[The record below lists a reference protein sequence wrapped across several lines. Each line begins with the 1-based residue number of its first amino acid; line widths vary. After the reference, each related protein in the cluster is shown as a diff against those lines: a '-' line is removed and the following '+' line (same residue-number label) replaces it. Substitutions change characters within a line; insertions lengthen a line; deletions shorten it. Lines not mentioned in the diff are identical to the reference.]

1 MKKQIILPIVIIAIA
16 GLVIGGFFL
25 FRSQTSDEIESNNP
39 DTPSTNEIAQTDST
53 RFAEEYNIA
62 TDNIFVYRNSEEI
75 IKILEHGTG
84 IVFLGFPE
92 CPWCRAYA
100 PILNDVAKSNGI
112 DKIYYYNIA
121 DDRRNNT
128 ATYQKLIS
136 ILNDNLL
143 YDEEGNHRVYV
154 PDITSSKTAK
164 LSPMTTKPPSWM
176 TTAPLKSTGPQ
187 QRNPH
192 SPRNLQITLN
202 SFNLM
207 LAAKQPAMPKIA

>member
-154 PDITSSKTAK
+154 PDITFVKDGKIVAHDNETSVMDDDRTPEEYWTPA
-164 LSPMTTKPPSWM
+164 
-176 TTAPLKSTGPQ
+176 AKSTLSKKLTDYVKLIQSDVGCQ
-187 QRNPH
+187 
-192 SPRNLQITLN
+192 TTCD
-202 SFNLM
+202 
-207 LAAKQPAMPKIA
+207 A